1 MTVSDPAP
9 ATEHR
14 WMLNTLMEVK
24 ATSEE
29 TGGAFSLIEQL
40 VTPAGNPPVHVHRHE
55 DESFLVLEGDV
66 EVTIGDARIVARTG
80 DFVFGPRGVPHT
92 YAVLSEHARL
102 LVLSTPGGVEH
113 FFGPWANP
121 RARSRSP
128 NRRLR
133 IRRWS
138 SRSPRPSASKF
149 FLPRPDGLC
158 TDGGATVGSNCS
170 PRRRGVRLRVAHRRC
185 QPRRRPRGRLL
196 RNPGGGR
203 RGATWMRPGRRHAR

>member
-9 ATEHR
+9 ATEYL

-24 ATSEE
+24 ATSEQ
-29 TGGAFSLIEQL
+29 TDGAFSLIEQL

-55 DESFLVLEGDV
+55 DESFLVLEGEV

-113 FFGPWANP
+113 FF
-121 RARSRSP
+121 RAVGQPAGAVALPEPEAPDPALVVPIAASFGIEI
-128 NRRLR
+128 LR
-133 IRRWS
+133 
-138 SRSPRPSASKF
+138 PPA
-149 FLPRPDGLC
+149 
-158 TDGGATVGSNCS
+158 
-170 PRRRGVRLRVAHRRC
+170 
-185 QPRRRPRGRLL
+185 
-196 RNPGGGR
+196 
-203 RGATWMRPGRRHAR
+203 